1 MKLFYDM
8 EAETIITEKQLL
20 EEMETLIA
28 NGNIE
33 PMSFTEYVKECTGK
47 NGTLQTL

>member
-1 MKLFYDM
+1 MRLFYDI
-8 EAETIITEKQLL
+8 EENKVITESQLK

-33 PMSFTEYVKECTGK
+33 EMSFADYVKECTGK
-47 NGTLQTL
+47 NGTLKRL